1 LNKLFFIQIA
11 TSFIL
16 GGAGVAL
23 LSFIAERTSSRM
35 AGIVLAFPSTGA
47 LGYFFLAWAL
57 SPEAVATVIPAT
69 FIPLGLTAMFPV
81 FYTVSAEALSPHLRR
96 KGYQV
101 AVSFLVSTGCWLA
114 LAVPVALYKFS
125 DLALGMSGYILLV
138 LIADFL
144 LHRRSHTKAP
154 ALSYTAGQ
162 KIGRAAFV
170 GLIIVI
176 VLVLGKTLDIVWGG
190 VFAMFPAAFSST
202 LMLLHWYYDAKSVA
216 AAAQNAPIGSLSI
229 CAYSIAVM
237 FVFPRFGFI
246 AGTVLAYCASLL
258 TTFVLLKIQAGRG
271 ETLRSGSKVSSP
283 TANPE

>member
-1 LNKLFFIQIA
+1 MNKLFFIQIA
-11 TSFIL
+11 TSFIV
-16 GGAGVAL
+16 GGAGVAF
-23 LSFIAERTSSRM
+23 LSFIAERASSRT

-57 SPEAVATVIPAT
+57 SPEAVAAVIPAT

-81 FYTVSAEALSPHLRR
+81 FYTYSAKAVSPLLTK

-101 AVSFLVSTGCWLA
+101 LISFLLSTACWLA
-114 LAVPVALYKFS
+114 LALPVALFKLS
-125 DLALGMSGYILLV
+125 DFAFGMIGYALLV

-144 LHRRSHTKAP
+144 LHRRAHTRAP
-154 ALSYTAGQ
+154 ALSYTTGQ

-190 VFAMFPAAFSST
+190 IFAMFPAAFSST
-202 LMLLHWYYDAKSVA
+202 LMLLHWYYDSNSVS

-229 CAYSIAVM
+229 CVYSIAVM
-237 FVFPRFGFI
+237 FVFPKFGFLM
-246 AGTVLAYCASLL
+246 GTVLAYCASLI
-258 TTFVLLKIQAGRG
+258 TTLILLKIQTGREG
-271 ETLRSGSKVSSP
+271 APRSGSSGCLDQ
-283 TANPE
+283 

>member
-1 LNKLFFIQIA
+1 MNKLFFIQIV
-11 TSFIL
+11 TSFIV
-16 GGAGVAL
+16 GGVGVAF
-23 LSFIAERTSSRM
+23 LSFIAERASSRM

-47 LGYFFLAWAL
+47 LSYFFLAWAL
-57 SPEAVATVIPAT
+57 SPEAVATVVPAT

-81 FYTVSAEALSPHLRR
+81 FYTTSAETLSRYVKK

-101 AVSFLVSTGCWLA
+101 LISFSLSTICWLA
-114 LAVPVALYKFS
+114 LALPVALLKFS
-125 DLALGMSGYILLV
+125 DFAFGMIGYILLV

-144 LHRRSHTKAP
+144 LHRRRHTKAP
-154 ALSYTAGQ
+154 ALSYTTGQ

-202 LMLLHWYYDAKSVA
+202 LMLLHWYYDSKSVS

-229 CAYSIAVM
+229 FVYSIAVM
-237 FVFPRFGFI
+237 FVFPKFGFI
-246 AGTVLAYCASLL
+246 VGTVFAYIASLL
-258 TTFVLLKIQAGRG
+258 TTLILLKMQTERKDMSPSASEGR
-271 ETLRSGSKVSSP
+271 RSQ
-283 TANPE
+283 

>member
-1 LNKLFFIQIA
+1 LNNLFFVQIA

-23 LSFIAERTSSRM
+23 LSFIAERASSRT

-57 SPEAVATVIPAT
+57 SPEAVAAIIPAT

-81 FYTVSAEALSPHLRR
+81 FYTASAEALSPYLRR

-101 AVSFLVSTGCWLA
+101 IISFLLSTACWLV

-138 LIADFL
+138 LIANFL
-144 LHRRSHTKAP
+144 LHRGKHTKAP
-154 ALSYTAGQ
+154 ALRYTTGQ

-176 VLVLGKTLDIVWGG
+176 ILVLGKTLDVVWGG
-190 VFAMFPAAFSST
+190 IFAMFPAAFSST
-202 LMLLHWYYDAKSVA
+202 LMLLHWYYDPKSVS

-229 CAYSIAVM
+229 CVYSVVVM

-246 AGTVLAYCASLL
+246 LGTVLAYCGSLL
-258 TTFVLLKIQAGRG
+258 TTLILLKIQAGR
-271 ETLRSGSKVSSP
+271 EDTSSS
-283 TANPE
+283 ASEGHRGQ

>member
-11 TSFIL
+11 TSFIV
-16 GGAGVAL
+16 GGAGVAF
-23 LSFIAERTSSRM
+23 LSFIAERASSRM

-47 LGYFFLAWAL
+47 LSYFFLAWAL
-57 SPEAVATVIPAT
+57 SPEAVATVVPST

-81 FYTVSAEALSPHLRR
+81 FYTWSAEALSPYLT
-96 KGYQV
+96 KKAYQV
-101 AVSFLVSTGCWLA
+101 LISFSLSTICWLA
-114 LAVPVALYKFS
+114 LAVPAALFKFS
-125 DLALGMSGYILLV
+125 NFALGMIGYILLV

-144 LHRRSHTKAP
+144 LHRRKHTKAP
-154 ALSYTAGQ
+154 ALSYTTGQ

-202 LMLLHWYYDAKSVA
+202 LMLLHWYYDSKSVS

-229 CAYSIAVM
+229 CVYSIAVM
-237 FVFPRFGFI
+237 FVFPKFGFI
-246 AGTVLAYCASLL
+246 MGTVLAYCASLL
-258 TTFVLLKIQAGRG
+258 TTLILLKIQAGRE
-271 ETLRSGSKVSSP
+271 ETSRSGSAGCP
-283 TANPE
+283 D

>member
-1 LNKLFFIQIA
+1 MNKLFFIQIA
-11 TSFIL
+11 TSFIV
-16 GGAGVAL
+16 GGAGVAF
-23 LSFIAERTSSRM
+23 LSFIAERASSRT

-47 LGYFFLAWAL
+47 LSYFFLAWAL
-57 SPEAVATVIPAT
+57 SPEAVATIIPAT

-81 FYTVSAEALSPHLRR
+81 FYTYSAKAVSPLLTK

-101 AVSFLVSTGCWLA
+101 LISFLLSTACWLA
-114 LAVPVALYKFS
+114 LALPVALFKLS
-125 DLALGMSGYILLV
+125 DFALGMIGYALLV

-144 LHRRSHTKAP
+144 LHRRAHTKAP
-154 ALSYTAGQ
+154 ALSYTTGQ

-190 VFAMFPAAFSST
+190 IFAMFPAAFSST
-202 LMLLHWYYDAKSVA
+202 LMLLHWYYDSNSVS

-229 CAYSIAVM
+229 CVYSIAVM
-237 FVFPRFGFI
+237 FVFPKFGFI

-258 TTFVLLKIQAGRG
+258 TTLILLKIQALRG
-271 ETLRSGSKVSSP
+271 EAPRSGSGGARRKP
-283 TANPE
+283 Q

>member
-1 LNKLFFIQIA
+1 LNKLFFIQIV
-11 TSFIL
+11 TSFIV
-16 GGAGVAL
+16 GGVGVAF
-23 LSFIAERTSSRM
+23 LSFIAERASSRT

-57 SPEAVATVIPAT
+57 SPEAVAAVVPAT

-81 FYTVSAEALSPHLRR
+81 FYTASAEALSPHLKR

-101 AVSFLVSTGCWLA
+101 AISFALSTICWLVLA
-114 LAVPVALYKFS
+114 LPAALYKFS
-125 DLALGMSGYILLV
+125 DLALGMIGYILLV

-144 LHRRSHTKAP
+144 LHRGRHTKAP
-154 ALSYTAGQ
+154 ALSYTTGQ

-170 GLIIVI
+170 GLIIVV

-202 LMLLHWYYDAKSVA
+202 LMLLHWYYDAKSVS

-229 CAYSIAVM
+229 CVYSIAVM
-237 FVFPRFGFI
+237 FVFPKFGFI
-246 AGTVLAYCASLL
+246 LGTVLAYCASLL
-258 TTFVLLKIQAGRG
+258 TTLILLKIQAGAAA
-271 ETLRSGSKVSSP
+271 RSGSARHP
-283 TANPE
+283 RQ

>member
-1 LNKLFFIQIA
+1 MNKLFFIQIA
-11 TSFIL
+11 TSFIV
-16 GGAGVAL
+16 GGAGVAF
-23 LSFIAERTSSRM
+23 LSFIAERASSRT

-57 SPEAVATVIPAT
+57 SPEAVATIIPAT

-81 FYTVSAEALSPHLRR
+81 FYTYSAKAVSGLRTR

-101 AVSFLVSTGCWLA
+101 LISFLLSTTCWLA
-114 LAVPVALYKFS
+114 LALPVALFKLS
-125 DLALGMSGYILLV
+125 DFALGMIGYILLA

-144 LHRRSHTKAP
+144 LHRRAHTKAP
-154 ALSYTAGQ
+154 ALSYTTGQ

-190 VFAMFPAAFSST
+190 IFAMFPAAFSST
-202 LMLLHWYYDAKSVA
+202 LMLLHWYYDSNSVS

-229 CAYSIAVM
+229 CVYSIAVM
-237 FVFPRFGFI
+237 FVFPKFGFI

-258 TTFVLLKIQAGRG
+258 TTLILLKIQALRG
-271 ETLRSGSKVSSP
+271 EAPRSGSGGR
-283 TANPE
+283 AGQ

>member
-1 LNKLFFIQIA
+1 LNKLFFLQIA

-23 LSFIAERTSSRM
+23 LSFIAERASSRT

-57 SPEAVATVIPAT
+57 SPEAVAAIIPAT

-81 FYTVSAEALSPHLRR
+81 FYTTSAEAFSPYLRR

-101 AVSFLVSTGCWLA
+101 IISFLLSTACWLG

-138 LIADFL
+138 LIANFL
-144 LHRRSHTKAP
+144 LHRGKHTKAP
-154 ALSYTAGQ
+154 ALRYTTGQ

-170 GLIIVI
+170 GLIIVV
-176 VLVLGKTLDIVWGG
+176 VLVLGKTLDAVWGG
-190 VFAMFPAAFSST
+190 IFAMFPAAFSST
-202 LMLLHWYYDAKSVA
+202 LMLLHWYYDVKSVS

-229 CAYSIAVM
+229 CVYSVVVM

-246 AGTVLAYCASLL
+246 LGTVLAYCGSLL
-258 TTFVLLKIQAGRG
+258 TTLILLKIQAGR
-271 ETLRSGSKVSSP
+271 EDTSSS
-283 TANPE
+283 ASEGRRGQ